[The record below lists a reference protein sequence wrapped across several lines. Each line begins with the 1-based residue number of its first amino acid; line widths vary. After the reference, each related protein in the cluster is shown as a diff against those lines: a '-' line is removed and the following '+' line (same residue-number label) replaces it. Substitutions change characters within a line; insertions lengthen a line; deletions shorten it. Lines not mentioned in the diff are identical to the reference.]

1 MKSIFPAIKVY
12 ALAIVLSFGLSYA
25 LAWTAPTS
33 QPPVGNVSAPINTGA
48 TAQTK
53 TGPLTIL
60 GGITVGTNTASCDT
74 TTKGSIRY
82 SNTSNILEYCN
93 ATTWKSIADVISSP
107 AFTSFTAPTVA
118 RTGTAF
124 NLSWVTVDAVSCLAG
139 GSWTGLKPVS
149 GSQSITETIA
159 SLKTYN
165 LDCTNASGTANGSVS
180 VDVLLSIGTMT
191 TYTGTGAA
199 PSGIAFDG
207 TNMWTANPRGYS
219 VTKITPTGSVTTY
232 TYPYSGIDTSPN
244 SIAFDGTNMWTA
256 NYAGHSVTKITPTG
270 SVTTYTGTGARP
282 FDIAFDGTNMWT
294 ANYYGNSVTKI
305 TPTGSMTTYAGTG
318 AAPFGIAFDG
328 TNMWTANYSGNSVTK
343 ITPTGSMTTYTGTG
357 AAPFGIAFDG
367 TNMWTANYSGS
378 SVTKIQAI

>member
-219 VTKITPTGSVTTY
+219 VTKITPTGS
-232 TYPYSGIDTSPN
+232 
-244 SIAFDGTNMWTA
+244 
-256 NYAGHSVTKITPTG
+256 
-270 SVTTYTGTGARP
+270 
-282 FDIAFDGTNMWT
+282 
-294 ANYYGNSVTKI
+294 
-305 TPTGSMTTYAGTG
+305 MTTYAGTG